1 MVIICSRRGWFLCRT
16 LSSKKLKAHIG
27 KSEMRRGRV
36 KVYISVGFLH
46 ISEINKILGKVGI
59 TNMAY
64 LTTTGS
70 GQPVL
75 ILKEGTTRSR
85 GKEAQR
91 NNIMAARVIGEVLK
105 TTLGPRG
112 MDKMLIDSLG
122 DITITND
129 GAAILK
135 EIDVEH
141 PAAKMMVEIA
151 KTQDDMVGD
160 GTTSAVVL
168 ASELLKRA
176 EELLEQNIHP
186 TILVSGF
193 RKASQKAIEVINKTA
208 VPLDI
213 NDRKTLL
220 KVALTS
226 MSSKAIG
233 GAKDHLAEISID
245 AVKQIAEQRGEKTIA
260 DIDNI
265 QLIKKTGKSLLET
278 ELIQGIIID
287 KEVVNPGM
295 LKMKENAKIALIDS
309 ALEIEKT
316 EISAEIRIKDPTQ
329 MKAFL
334 DQENDMMQ
342 DMVVKIKASGAN
354 VIFCQKGIDDMVQH
368 FLAKEGIIAARR
380 VKESDME
387 KLARATG
394 GRIISDL
401 DDLKKAD
408 LGSAGLVEERK
419 IGDDKMIFVEKC
431 KDPHSVAILIRAG
444 LERMVDEAERAMT
457 DSLSVVSD
465 VIENSQI
472 VPGGGA
478 IEIEIAK
485 ELRKYA
491 TKVGGRE
498 QLAVEAFADAVEVIP
513 RTLAENAGLEP
524 IDILV
529 ELRSTHDKADGKFTG
544 INVFTGKLQDSVANG
559 VIEPIVVKEQAIK
572 SAAESAAMILRIDD
586 VITAKAPKAPAGGPG
601 GMPGGMGEE

>member
-1 MVIICSRRGWFLCRT
+1 
-16 LSSKKLKAHIG
+16 
-27 KSEMRRGRV
+27 
-36 KVYISVGFLH
+36 
-46 ISEINKILGKVGI
+46 
-59 TNMAY
+59 MAY

-91 NNIMAARVIGEVLK
+91 NNIMAARVVGEVLK

-112 MDKMLIDSLG
+112 MDKMLVDSLG

-129 GAAILK
+129 GAAILN

-160 GTTSAVVL
+160 GTTTTVVL
-168 ASELLKRA
+168 ASELLKKA
-176 EELLEQNIHP
+176 EELLDQNIHP
-186 TILVSGF
+186 TILVSGY
-193 RKASQKAIEVINKTA
+193 RKAAQKAIEIIGKVA
-208 VPLDI
+208 VPVDI
-213 NDRKTLL
+213 EDKKTLL

-226 MSSKAIG
+226 MSSKAV
-233 GAKDHLAEISID
+233 GAAREHLAQIALD
-245 AVKQIAEQRGEKTIA
+245 AVKQIAEKRGDKMIA

-265 QLIKKTGKSLLET
+265 QLVKKTGKSLLET
-278 ELIQGIIID
+278 QLIRGIIVD
-287 KEVVNPGM
+287 KEVVHPGM
-295 LKMKENAKIALIDS
+295 PKKKENAKIALLDS

-316 EISAEIRIKDPTQ
+316 EISAEIRIRDPSQ

-334 DQENDMMQ
+334 DQETNMMAE
-342 DMVVKIKASGAN
+342 MVQKIKASKAD
-354 VIFCQKGIDDMVQH
+354 VVFCQKGIDDMVQH

-387 KLARATG
+387 KLSRATG
-394 GRIISDL
+394 AKISSDL
-401 DDLKKAD
+401 EDLKASD
-408 LGSAGLVEERK
+408 LGMAGIVEERR

-457 DSLSVVSD
+457 DALSVVSD
-465 VIENSQI
+465 VIENNKI
-472 VPGGGA
+472 VAGGGA
-478 IEIEIAK
+478 VEIEVAK
-485 ELRKYA
+485 ELRRYA

-524 IDILV
+524 IDVLV
-529 ELRSTHDKADGKFTG
+529 DLRSAHEKEDGKYIG
-544 INVFTGKLQDSVANG
+544 IDVFTGKTQNSLDNG
-559 VIEPIVVKEQAIK
+559 VIEPISVKEQAVK
-572 SAAESAAMILRIDD
+572 SASESAAMILRIDD
-586 VITAKAPKAPAGGPG
+586 VITAKAPKGGPGGPG
-601 GMPGGMGEE
+601 GMPGGPEGED

>member
-1 MVIICSRRGWFLCRT
+1 
-16 LSSKKLKAHIG
+16 
-27 KSEMRRGRV
+27 
-36 KVYISVGFLH
+36 
-46 ISEINKILGKVGI
+46 
-59 TNMAY
+59 MAY

-129 GAAILK
+129 GATILK

-160 GTTSAVVL
+160 GTTSAVVI
-168 ASELLKRA
+168 ASELLKKA

-186 TILVSGF
+186 TILVSGY
-193 RKASQKAIEVINKTA
+193 RKAAQKAIELIAKNA
-208 VPLDI
+208 EPLDV

-226 MSSKAIG
+226 TSSKSVG
-233 GAKDHLAEISID
+233 SAKDHLAEISID
-245 AVKQIAEQRGEKTIA
+245 AVKQIAEKRGDKTIA

-265 QLIKKTGKSLLET
+265 QIIKKTGKSLLET
-278 ELIQGIIID
+278 QLIKGIIID

-295 LKMKENAKIALIDS
+295 PKTKQNAKIVLLDS
-309 ALEIEKT
+309 PLEIEKT
-316 EISAEIRIKDPTQ
+316 EISAEIRIKDPNQ

-334 DQENDMMQ
+334 DQETDMLKEMAE
-342 DMVVKIKASGAN
+342 KLKRAGAD

-368 FLAKEGIIAARR
+368 FLSKEGIIAARR

-387 KLARATG
+387 KLSRATG
-394 GRIISDL
+394 ARISSDL
-401 DDLKKAD
+401 DDLKKDD
-408 LGSAGLVEERK
+408 LGTAGLVEERK

-457 DSLSVVSD
+457 DSLSVISD
-465 VIENSQI
+465 VFENNKI

-478 IEIEIAK
+478 IEIYLAK
-485 ELRKYA
+485 EIRKYA
-491 TKVGGRE
+491 TKIGGRE
-498 QLAVEAFADAVEVIP
+498 QLAIEAFADALEVIP
-513 RTLAENAGLEP
+513 KTLAENAGLEP
-524 IDILV
+524 IDIITQ
-529 ELRSTHDKADGKFTG
+529 LRAAHDSTDNKNKGINIYDGK
-544 INVFTGKLQDSVANG
+544 IQDSIKNG
-559 VIEPIVVKEQAIK
+559 VIEPIMVKEQAIK

-586 VITAKAPKAPAGGPG
+586 VITAKTPKGGPG

>member
-1 MVIICSRRGWFLCRT
+1 
-16 LSSKKLKAHIG
+16 
-27 KSEMRRGRV
+27 
-36 KVYISVGFLH
+36 
-46 ISEINKILGKVGI
+46 
-59 TNMAY
+59 
-64 LTTTGS
+64 
-70 GQPVL
+70 
-75 ILKEGTTRSR
+75 
-85 GKEAQR
+85 
-91 NNIMAARVIGEVLK
+91 
-105 TTLGPRG
+105 
-112 MDKMLIDSLG
+112 
-122 DITITND
+122 
-129 GAAILK
+129 
-135 EIDVEH
+135 
-141 PAAKMMVEIA
+141 
-151 KTQDDMVGD
+151 
-160 GTTSAVVL
+160 
-168 ASELLKRA
+168 
-176 EELLEQNIHP
+176 
-186 TILVSGF
+186 
-193 RKASQKAIEVINKTA
+193 
-208 VPLDI
+208 
-213 NDRKTLL
+213 
-220 KVALTS
+220 
-226 MSSKAIG
+226 MSSKAVG
-233 GAKDHLAEISID
+233 SARDHLAEISID
-245 AVKQIAEQRGEKTIA
+245 AVSQIAEERGGKTIA

-265 QLIKKTGKSLLET
+265 QLVKKTGKSLLET
-278 ELIQGIIID
+278 QLIQGIIID

-295 LKMKENAKIALIDS
+295 PKVKENAKIALLDS

-316 EISAEIRIKDPTQ
+316 EISAEIRIKDPSQ

-334 DQENDMMQ
+334 DQETDMMQ
-342 DMVVKIKASGAN
+342 DMVSKVKASGAD

-408 LGSAGLVEERK
+408 LGFAGHVEERK

-444 LERMVDEAERAMT
+444 LERMVDEAERAMI

-465 VIENSQI
+465 VIENNKI

-478 IEIEIAK
+478 VEIEIAK

-529 ELRSTHDKADGKFTG
+529 ELRQVHDKEEGKFKG
-544 INVFTGKLQDSVANG
+544 INIFTGKLQDSIANG
-559 VIEPIVVKEQAIK
+559 VIEPIMVKEQAIK
-572 SAAESAAMILRIDD
+572 SASESAALILRIDD

-601 GMPGGMGEE
+601 GMGGMGEE